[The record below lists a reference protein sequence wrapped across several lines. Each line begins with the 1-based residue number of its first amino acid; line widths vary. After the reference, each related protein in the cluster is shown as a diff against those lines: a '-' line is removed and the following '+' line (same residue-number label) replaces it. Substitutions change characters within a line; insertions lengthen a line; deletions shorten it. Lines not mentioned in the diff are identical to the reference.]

1 MSSRKT
7 DENIGTIYKIVNKI
21 NNKVYIGQ
29 TTLNVKDRWDRHRS
43 LGVKNKAEQNM
54 PIKRA
59 FKKYGVEN
67 FEFSVIEK
75 IPKESL
81 NEREI
86 YWIEYYDS
94 YKNGYNACR
103 GGQLGT
109 KPLKI
114 KESEF
119 ENIINLY
126 KSNYTLKEIGNQYN
140 VDKGTIKHIL
150 DINNVPIRIHT
161 GFKFSEETKIEIISK
176 VKSGI
181 SRKEIM
187 SKYNISKG
195 YLSQILSSKIEYNLS
210 TSVQALTDNAE
221 G

>member
-1 MSSRKT
+1 MGSRKT
-7 DENIGTIYKIVNKI
+7 DKNLGTIYKIVNKI
-21 NNKVYIGQ
+21 NNKVYVGQ
-29 TTLNVKDRWDRHRS
+29 TILNVKDRWDRHRS
-43 LGVKNKAEQNM
+43 LGIKNKAEQNM

-59 FKKYGVEN
+59 FKKYGIEN
-67 FEFSVIEK
+67 FEFSVIEE
-75 IPKESL
+75 IPKECL

-86 YWIEYYDS
+86 YWIEYYNS
-94 YKNGYNACR
+94 YYEGYNACK

-114 KESEF
+114 DESEF

-126 KSNYTLKEIGNQYN
+126 KTNHTLKEIGTQYN

-150 DINNVPIRIHT
+150 DINDVPIRLHT
-161 GFKFSEETKIEIISK
+161 GSKFSEETKLKIINK

-181 SRKEIM
+181 SRKDIIKE
-187 SKYNISKG
+187 YNISKG
-195 YLSQILSSKIEYNLS
+195 YLSQLISSNIEYNLS
-210 TSVQALTDNAE
+210 TSVQTQTDNAE